1 MLDWN
6 DPSKIDE
13 NRSLIIRTL
22 REVVKRVVVEFRLLS
37 SPLNASGRAN
47 QDGVVEA
54 VPVSFRPPSTSQ
66 KMYYHHLKSGK
77 VFRSVAEV
85 VNFFMYEVYPDKP
98 ASKSYLGPI
107 HFSGFKKERKRK
119 GVSSLKKKIEEYER
133 KNKAREKWA
142 PMFFDI
148 NNNINN
154 GDNKREENHH
164 RHIPMFDLNDDH
176 QREEEEEVQQERVED
191 YYYEDNQN
199 LMYDVVGDN
208 YNVQQNEAYDQKETV
223 EKFLADSYNNLM
235 NLPNTNNND
244 AKKSKSF
251 SFDIN
256 KKFCEEEEEEED
268 QDAMNKRAVEQF
280 LAEAY
285 DNLMNLHNNNT
296 QQPTSRKGKEKMS
309 ASSIEKP
316 RRKKA
321 KSFPPTSSPFPNTS
335 ININSIPLEN
345 IPKPMESMEVQQ
357 PTSIPNMKL
366 NHFNFLEEN
375 RANNFLFTDICESSA
390 APAAR
395 ASERDGSGS
404 SSASFHVDECDL
416 INHIPESSDMFDL
429 AIFLAKNRGGNNG
442 GF

>member
-1 MLDWN
+1 M
-6 DPSKIDE
+6 
-13 NRSLIIRTL
+13 IR
-22 REVVKRVVVEFRLLS
+22 FQYMHFFFLL
-37 SPLNASGRAN
+37 
-47 QDGVVEA
+47 Q
-54 VPVSFRPPSTSQ
+54 
-66 KMYYHHLKSGK
+66 
-77 VFRSVAEV
+77 
-85 VNFFMYEVYPDKP
+85 
-98 ASKSYLGPI
+98 
-107 HFSGFKKERKRK
+107 GFKKERKRK

-296 QQPTSRKGKEKMS
+296 QQPTSRKGT
-309 ASSIEKP
+309 
-316 RRKKA
+316 
-321 KSFPPTSSPFPNTS
+321 SFLSLS
-335 ININSIPLEN
+335 INIYVCI
-345 IPKPMESMEVQQ
+345 
-357 PTSIPNMKL
+357 
-366 NHFNFLEEN
+366 
-375 RANNFLFTDICESSA
+375 
-390 APAAR
+390 
-395 ASERDGSGS
+395 
-404 SSASFHVDECDL
+404 
-416 INHIPESSDMFDL
+416 
-429 AIFLAKNRGGNNG
+429 
-442 GF
+442 